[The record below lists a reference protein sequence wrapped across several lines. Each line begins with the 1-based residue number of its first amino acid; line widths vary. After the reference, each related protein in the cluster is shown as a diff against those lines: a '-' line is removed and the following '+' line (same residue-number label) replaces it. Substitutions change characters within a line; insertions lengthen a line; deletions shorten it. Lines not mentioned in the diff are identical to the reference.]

1 MIETGDRRFG
11 ILRSRF
17 LARRHT
23 ALLVAT
29 GETIS
34 MSISIYLLLG
44 LTWGMLYV
52 VIWQFDPQAIALGA
66 ALGSTPASPENQ
78 MRVFPILTYFSLTTL
93 STIGFGDIVPLTL
106 QARYAAVAE
115 GITGQLYLAILVARL
130 VGMHMT
136 QGVNQGARNQLRT
149 PETEEQFEP

>member
-44 LTWGMLYV
+44 LTWGVLYM
-52 VIWQFDPQAIALGA
+52 VICQFDPQAIAFGA
-66 ALGSTPASPENQ
+66 ASGSTPASPENQ
-78 MRVFPILTYFSLTTL
+78 LHMFPILTYFSLTTL
-93 STIGFGDIVPLTL
+93 STILRRAAKLCKATFHKRHRLPLL
-106 QARYAAVAE
+106 PPPSAVINKA
-115 GITGQLYLAILVARL
+115 LAW
-130 VGMHMT
+130 G
-136 QGVNQGARNQLRT
+136 
-149 PETEEQFEP
+149 